1 MDIEARI
8 RKPIEPEMARYEALF
23 DQTLHHADNLLGRV
37 LQHIGHRHGKM
48 MRPMLVLLC
57 AKEAGGVGEQ
67 VLHAAVSL
75 EMLHTASL
83 VHDDIVD
90 DSTERRGQAS
100 ANALYGNKVAVL
112 SGDYLLSVALGQAAA
127 TGHPRL
133 IKLISRLGESLSEGE
148 IIQLSSIKTDD
159 LSEEVYFDI
168 IRRKTAT
175 LFATCAQIG
184 MLVGGA
190 SDARVEAGR
199 RLGETIGLCFQIR
212 DDIFDYFP
220 NKALG
225 KPTGN
230 DMAEGKLTLPAIYAI
245 NHTANSEMR
254 ARALRVKSG
263 TATRRDIEELVDF
276 TEKNGGIAYAEQRMY
291 EFRVEGRQIIA
302 HMHDETV
309 KNALY
314 TYLDYVIERNV

>member
-1 MDIEARI
+1 MDIAACI

-23 DQTLHHADNLLGRV
+23 NETLQHADNLLGRV
-37 LQHIGHRHGKM
+37 LQHIGRRHGKM

-67 VLHAAVSL
+67 ALHAAVSL

-90 DSTERRGQAS
+90 DSTERRGQVS

-133 IKLISRLGESLSEGE
+133 VKLISRLGESLSEGE
-148 IIQLSSIKTDD
+148 IIQLSSIKTDN

-184 MLVGGA
+184 LLVGGA

-199 RLGETIGLCFQIR
+199 RLGEVIGLCFQIR
-212 DDIFDYFP
+212 DDIFDYHP
-220 NKALG
+220 NHALG

-245 NHTANSEMR
+245 NHTGNAEMH
-254 ARALRVKSG
+254 ARAMRVKNG
-263 TATRRDIEELVDF
+263 TATRHDIDELVDF
-276 TEKNGGIAYAEQRMY
+276 TEKNGGIAYAEQRMQA
-291 EFRVEGRQIIA
+291 FRETGRQIIA
-302 HMHDETV
+302 RMHDESV

-314 TYLDYVIERNV
+314 AYLDYVIERTV